1 ANRRVL
7 EGGQAPAREVEEVA
21 VPARLGR
28 VLELREV
35 EVDALTAVG
44 LRASRVEERERGP
57 EDRGVDGRAVDRDVG
72 LVEVEPA
79 LAVREEREL
88 SRRDPVAFAAL
99 AILERELAVD
109 RGETVV
115 RGADRVDEPVA
126 ARILVVVQIALGA
139 LALGPGIERVDEHG
153 RDRARARDLDPGLP
167 ELVGNRRNAPV
178 SDIRRAHRRVAGHD
192 LLVQRSPQDLGA
204 LDAELEGARAE
215 RVVQEDQILAERRSE

>member
-1 ANRRVL
+1 SVGTELPEHLLHLVDARERLHEHDRADRRVL

-28 VLELREV
+28 ELELREV
-35 EVDALTAVG
+35 EVDAVTAVG

-79 LAVREEREL
+79 LAVHEEREL
-88 SRRDPVAFAAL
+88 SRRDPVALAAL

-126 ARILVVVQIALGA
+126 ARILVVVQVALGA

-153 RDRARARDLDPGLP
+153 RDRARARDL
-167 ELVGNRRNAPV
+167 APV
-178 SDIRRAHRRVAGHD
+178 PKRLLFAWRPKGCQWQNGPRSIR
-192 LLVQRSPQDLGA
+192 PC
-204 LDAELEGARAE
+204 EEARWP
-215 RVVQEDQILAERRSE
+215 RCCSS

>member
-1 ANRRVL
+1 
-7 EGGQAPAREVEEVA
+7 
-21 VPARLGR
+21 
-28 VLELREV
+28 
-35 EVDALTAVG
+35 
-44 LRASRVEERERGP
+44 
-57 EDRGVDGRAVDRDVG
+57 
-72 LVEVEPA
+72 VEPA
-79 LAVREEREL
+79 LAVHEEREL

-126 ARILVVVQIALGA
+126 ARILVVVQVALGA

-178 SDIRRAHRRVAGHD
+178 PGIRRAHRRVAGHD
-192 LLVQRSPQDLGA
+192 VLVQRSPQDFGA
-204 LDAELEGARAE
+204 PGAELERAGAE
-215 RVVQEDQILAERRSE
+215 RVVQEDQILAERRSEEPRGVFGRGELHARRVGCLHRPLTPVPKRLLFAWRPKGCQWQNGPRSIRPCEEARWPRCCSS